1 MKDDGIVCS
10 GEDCTLHNVG
20 PDDVGLYQC
29 FVGESLDVE
38 FLDKEVLLSLGN
50 FFFILHIHG
59 DMLLMENS
67 CNNFLLVTTLEM

>member
-29 FVGESLDVE
+29 FVGENLDVE

-50 FFFILHIHG
+50 FFSIFLHG